1 MPISVS
7 VGRRAPR
14 PGRHPY
20 HIGPGQDS
28 GYPEEEG
35 KWIMGDHEQQEII
48 DSLREAVTFLER
60 SMNGA
65 LVPDTGSN
73 IAYAISKA
81 RDLRDV
87 ATIQGRIRRNGDR
100 IATTGPP
107 TFGESE
113 ESARIVLTAMKF
125 DPEIRSAAVIVY
137 SQKTV
142 EILKD
147 LLYEVC
153 SFDRTR
159 EPPGISTMDWGVAS
173 CCSEGVPDAI
183 YDRGAP
189 GKEALIR
196 IFAENPVELVN
207 IIAKISSRVSH

>member
-1 MPISVS
+1 MSD
-7 VGRRAPR
+7 RER
-14 PGRHPY
+14 
-20 HIGPGQDS
+20 
-28 GYPEEEG
+28 
-35 KWIMGDHEQQEII
+35 QEIV

-65 LVPDTGSN
+65 LVPDSGSN
-73 IAYAISKA
+73 IAYAASKA

-87 ATIQGRIRRNGDR
+87 ATIKGRISRKGDHM
-100 IATTGPP
+100 AKTGLPS
-107 TFGESE
+107 FGECDE
-113 ESARIVLTAMKF
+113 VARIVLTAMKF
-125 DPEIRSAAVIVY
+125 DPEIRSATVIMY

-142 EILKD
+142 EVLKD

-173 CCSEGVPDAI
+173 CCREGVPDAI
-183 YDRGAP
+183 FDRGAP
-189 GKEALIR
+189 GKEGLIR

-207 IIAKISSRVSH
+207 IIAKISRRG